1 MPQDETMSQE
11 QAFAVGK
18 PEEAFNFPEAESVTP
33 APQAETPVEVTPAPP
48 AATPAA
54 VAPSPDEEQ
63 RVPYSRF
70 KKKVE
75 EADELK
81 SRLDAIEERLKNQ
94 PKTETKSDMP
104 EEWVEL
110 YGDSDIAKKA
120 WAVQQ
125 KREEAI
131 RKEAIKE
138 SLESIKREQ
147 QEQARKEKENEE
159 TVDEYLSS
167 LSTAYGKKLTKA
179 QEEELLTIVDEFSP
193 TNPDGTYASLLPV
206 ERALEIYDLR
216 RAKKGAPVVK
226 ARTAVADLTSG
237 GSDNTAPEESAPFK
251 RGWDNWREAL
261 N

>member
-11 QAFAVGK
+11 QAFATGK
-18 PEEAFNFPEAESVTP
+18 PDEAFSFPEAEVVP
-33 APQAETPVEVTPAPP
+33 PAPP
-48 AATPAA
+48 AEPPVEETPAPS
-54 VAPSPDEEQ
+54 VAPATVVPPAEEEQ

-81 SRLDAIEERLKNQ
+81 NRLDAIEERLKNP

-125 KREEAI
+125 KREDAI

-138 SLESIKREQ
+138 SIESIKREQ
-147 QEQARKEKENEE
+147 QEQAQREKENEE

-179 QEEELLTIVDEFSP
+179 QEEALLTIVDEFSP

-206 ERALEIYDLR
+206 ERALEIFELR
-216 RAKKGAPVVK
+216 NAKKGAPVIK
-226 ARTAVADLTSG
+226 ARAAVADLTNG
-237 GSDNTAPEESAPFK
+237 GSDNTTPDESAPFK